1 MKTKLTL
8 LLVIISI
15 VVSVLPYNLCY
26 AAEPELKREYIS
38 RLSDGQKSYEE
49 KLSVKYGSLSMESG
63 DYYRISFYD
72 GEDNLLREVEMD
84 FDIMDFRNNGFSLP
98 KQSLVGCEYIL
109 IEIFGLGYDYDGIK
123 MPLIIK

>member
-38 RLSDGQKSYEE
+38 RLSNGQKSYEE
-49 KLSVKYGSLSMESG
+49 KLSVKYGNLPMESG

-72 GEDNLLREVEMD
+72 GEDNLLDEVEMD
-84 FDIMDFRNNGFSLP
+84 FDVMDLRNNGISLP
-98 KQSLVGCEYIL
+98 RQNLVGCEYVM
-109 IEIFGLGYDYDGIK
+109 IEIFGSNYDYDGIR
-123 MPLIIK
+123 MPLII